1 MNPDGQTRKSLAAL
15 AASAA
20 LGMVLGG
27 AMASLASERT
37 AGRAISEI
45 TLKPEAYSALGRLEL
60 VDASP
65 DRSMRRRLPI
75 TDLMV
80 RIKTPTGQSLG
91 GVLAQPDASSQR
103 RTSERPSPLKSRRS
117 PAGCSLDERVECGAW
132 QADLALCRG
141 SCDGG
146 VFAIE
151 RRVGDGE
158 SLGLTVG
165 QFPSADGQGLDSGV
179 RLGHCRDGGGN
190 EATLLPHQAQARR
203 R

>member
-1 MNPDGQTRKSLAAL
+1 
-15 AASAA
+15 
-20 LGMVLGG
+20 
-27 AMASLASERT
+27 MASLASERT

-91 GVLAQPDASSQR
+91 GVLAQPNASSQR
-103 RTSERPSPLKSRRS
+103 RTSRAAFSAEITAVADGRLYI
-117 PAGCSLDERVECGAW
+117 DERVECGAW

-151 RRVGDGE
+151 RRVGDDGP

-190 EATLLPHQAQARR
+190 EATLLPASGASQATVVLKVD
-203 R
+203 